1 MVGAIVL
8 TLDDDY
14 KLLNEKRD
22 KKKNDIF
29 HFFSSNIN

>member
-14 KLLNEKRD
+14 KLLDEK
-22 KKKNDIF
+22 KEKNKNDIF
-29 HFFSSNIN
+29 HFYSSNIN